1 MSGVLAVCGFETG
14 DPSATSTVEVLVDS
28 LPGID
33 VKVAAS
39 VPLATGR
46 DPGYEP
52 IPLADAAAVFRAG
65 MASDAVVLTGEFPF
79 APAASR
85 PGGKS
90 KLLPALV
97 ALANLKPTALAGVGF
112 PEVRGRLQM
121 KAARTL
127 LRRSSMTIVS
137 DLASTEQL
145 ESIGAP
151 TPVWVGADLSWLSLS
166 PFEPVERDDSVLIVA
181 GSRGDARP
189 PKAIGHLSTA
199 LARQGMNVRVQP
211 WRSGHGGKG
220 SFLHGPDGVEVLD
233 APASLAEAQNSL
245 SHTGAALVAPSRA
258 LATAATA
265 ATPTVAFPENRASAD
280 LARSLNQPIVGPEQT
295 PASVAEALEAAL
307 SGVPGPN
314 PAAVERHRRRA
325 EVTLSMLRLV
335 LAGGRIGEPVDDARL
350 LLAPAPHSS
359 EGDALW

>member
-33 VKVAAS
+33 VKVASS
-39 VPLATGR
+39 VPLATER
-46 DPGYEP
+46 DPGYEL

-79 APAASR
+79 DPAASG

-90 KLLPALV
+90 KLLPVLLALG
-97 ALANLKPTALAGVGF
+97 NLKPTALAAVGF
-112 PEVRGRLQM
+112 PEVRGRLQV

-145 ESIGAP
+145 KSIGAP

-166 PFEPVERDDSVLIVA
+166 PFEPAERDDSVLIVA
-181 GSRGDARP
+181 GSRGDAP
-189 PKAIGHLSTA
+189 PAIGHLSTA
-199 LARQGMNVRVQP
+199 LAGHGMNVRVQP
-211 WRSGHGGKG
+211 WRSGQGGKG
-220 SFLHGPDGVEVLD
+220 SFLSGPDGVEVLD
-233 APASLAEAQNSL
+233 APASLAEAQDSL
-245 SHTGAALVAPSRA
+245 SQTGAALVAPSRA

-280 LARSLNQPIVGPEQT
+280 LARSLNQPIVGPEET

-307 SGVPGPN
+307 SGVPGPD
-314 PAAVERHRRRA
+314 PAAVERHRGRA

-350 LLAPAPHSS
+350 LLGPAPHSS